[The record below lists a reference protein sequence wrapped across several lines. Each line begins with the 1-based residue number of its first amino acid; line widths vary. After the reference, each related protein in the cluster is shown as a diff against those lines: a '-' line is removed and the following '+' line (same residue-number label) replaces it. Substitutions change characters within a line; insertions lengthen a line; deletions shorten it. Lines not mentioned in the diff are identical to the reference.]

1 MTTVHFSRQRPRHLH
16 RRNGNGRLLVPL
28 IVFAAV
34 ALSAFGYVAYV
45 LWPHWSAPRL
55 DAPPLPI
62 TVAGVAFNLPPAAI
76 RVAAQRRAGAQQ
88 RVDLVF
94 LWPSLQPPDPNSK
107 PSALPGT
114 QSPSSPTSPRVFMT
128 IAAAGDTLAPADRAL
143 TIYPRHTAAEPPRG
157 PDGLAVR
164 AFRDGTPYAGEDLV
178 YEPGTAGF
186 LVRCTRGAGPV
197 PATCLYD
204 RRIDTADVVVRFPRD
219 WLDDWHM
226 VAATLDRL
234 IASLRPR

>member
-1 MTTVHFSRQRPRHLH
+1 MTTVHFNRQRARQLH
-16 RRNGNGRLLVPL
+16 RRNASVLFLVPL

-45 LWPHWSAPRL
+45 LWPRWSAPRL

-62 TVAGVAFNLPPAAI
+62 MIAGTAFNLPPAVI
-76 RVAAQRRAGAQQ
+76 RVAAQRRAGAQE

-94 LWPSLQPPDPNSK
+94 LWPSLQPPDPESK

-114 QSPSSPTSPRVFMT
+114 EPAARVFMT

-143 TIYPRHTAAEPPRG
+143 TIYPRHTAAEPLRG
-157 PDGLAVR
+157 PGGLAVL

-204 RRIDTADVVVRFPRD
+204 RRIETADVVVRFSRD
-219 WLDDWHM
+219 WLDDWRM

-234 IASLRPR
+234 IASLRTPR